1 MISRYQLK
9 LKLQNKFLIPFCRRN
24 RFLSSLYYCFFS
36 KEFAR
41 EHQKVL
47 NGKHSHYLA
56 LKENKPNEFFL
67 RREIHR
73 LEKGLIMK
81 ERRPVFAVDYISGI
95 VENYKILCEA
105 HHKDSSTV
113 DSDLIY
119 WANSVIKT
127 YFNSVDNHPVIEQA
141 KKTFSDVNH
150 LTNGSANSEDLVP
163 FIRSVREYNSI
174 RFEDLY
180 KLAWQRRSVR
190 WYLDK
195 EVSRELIEKAISI
208 ATLSPSACN
217 RQPFEFRIF
226 DVAEKKNLVGAVP
239 MGIKGFYTNVP
250 VFVVVV
256 GKLSAYISERD
267 RHVMYIDCGLASM
280 SFMFALE
287 TLGLSSMPV
296 NWPDIEA
303 LERKM
308 EKIIDLEDDER
319 PLMLIGVGYADP
331 NEKIPYS
338 QKKSPGYL
346 IRYNQ

>member
-1 MISRYQLK
+1 MTLYQLK
-9 LKLQNKFLIPFCRRN
+9 LRIQNHILIPICRKSRI
-24 RFLSSLYYCFFS
+24 LSNIYYCFFS
-36 KEFAR
+36 SEFSR

-47 NGKHSHYLA
+47 NGKHAHFTA
-56 LKENKPNEFFL
+56 LRKSRPNEFFM

-81 ERRPVFAVDYISGI
+81 NRRPVFGVNYIGGI
-95 VENYKILCEA
+95 VKNYEILCDEY
-105 HHKDSSTV
+105 HSNSCFIDT
-113 DSDLIY
+113 DLIH
-119 WANSVIKT
+119 WSSSVLT
-127 YFNSVDNHPVIEQA
+127 SYFNSVDHHPVIDKA
-141 KKTFSDVNH
+141 KENFQKAKHV
-150 LTNGSANSEDLVP
+150 TNPNGNGESLIP
-163 FIRSVREYNSI
+163 FVRKSREYNVVS
-174 RFEDLY
+174 FESLQ

-195 EVSRELIEKAISI
+195 PVSRELIEKAVSV
-208 ATLSPSACN
+208 ATLAPSACN

-226 DVAEKKNLVGAVP
+226 DDEEQKNLVGAVP

-256 GKLSAYISERD
+256 GQLSAYLSERD

-280 SFMFALE
+280 AFMLALE
-287 TLGLSSMPV
+287 TLGLSSMPI

-308 EKIIDLEDDER
+308 EKIVRLEDDQR
-319 PLMLIGVGYADP
+319 PLMLIGIGYADP
-331 NEKIPYS
+331 DEKIPYS
-338 QKKSPGYL
+338 QKKSPQYL